1 MTPAPHTRVVVL
13 ALFLGAP
20 CVSGAVRAQAPCPGA
35 ADAPA
40 AEGWS
45 AYADGD
51 VSGARARFEEALSRC
66 PDHRD
71 ARTGLGYVNLRRGS
85 EGTARTLFRRVVSED
100 PENVDARV
108 GLGLL
113 AWRDGDL
120 DEVDRQF
127 REVLRLVPGHF
138 TAGRFLARAEEA
150 REVSPVRDE
159 ADRAWRAGEGDR
171 AARLYS
177 ARVAAD
183 SSDTPAL
190 RRLALL
196 RARGGRHAEALELM
210 EALIELEPE
219 NVGARVDRARI
230 LAWSGRVQEA
240 VEHLDVILAEE
251 PGSLP
256 ALAAKARFLTW
267 AAQEDALRSPYETA
281 GGAAPEPGPGGR
293 VEPRAVLDDE
303 EFRAAVAV
311 YDARVARDP
320 EAVAGRVGLARALA
334 FAGRYD
340 SARAVFRGVLER
352 HPGNVEAQ
360 VGLAGSLAW
369 SGDLVGAER
378 AWRQAGEMDP
388 GSLDVMVGLAQTL
401 RWQGRTAAALAVL
414 ERARRRSPG
423 DPEVESQLRWV
434 RTTVEPGVHPSFSL
448 EGDSEQNT
456 RTTTSVTATYRPHPR
471 ADFRLDAYRRDAS
484 LDPLGLDQ
492 VAQGFLLSGG
502 VELEPGWTAVA
513 GAGATETD
521 AVGED
526 ALPAFRVGLT
536 TPGRYRVSGGLTVA
550 REPLDRTALQVL
562 RAVTVDRVTADLRWF
577 PAPRWRLTGSGSLA
591 RYEADQANDRWEAAA
606 GVFRTVDRDW
616 RLGLGVRAFGFE
628 GDLDDGYFD
637 PGFYGIAEAT
647 GRWSG
652 EWNRWI
658 VALEAAPGVQQI
670 EAGGEVSATF
680 RSAARIT
687 YSLAPGREIHVTG
700 AVSNTGLHSAFTGE
714 GYWHRSL
721 VVGAS
726 WVAY

>member
-1 MTPAPHTRVVVL
+1 MTAVLRGGVL
-13 ALFLGAP
+13 AAVLVVGAP
-20 CVSGAVRAQAPCPGA
+20 SLSGSVSAQASCPGA
-35 ADAPA
+35 ADAPTSR
-40 AEGWS
+40 GWS
-45 AYADGD
+45 AYAEGN
-51 VSGARARFEEALSRC
+51 VSLARAGFEEALSRC
-66 PDHRD
+66 PDHLE
-71 ARTGLGYVNLRRGS
+71 ARTGLAYVSLRQGS
-85 EGTARTLFRRVVSED
+85 EGTARALFRRVVAED

-113 AWRDGDL
+113 AWREGDL

-127 REVLRLVPGHF
+127 REVLRLVPDHF
-138 TAGRFLARAEEA
+138 TADRYLSRAREA
-150 REVSPVRDE
+150 REVDPVRDE

-196 RARGGRHAEALELM
+196 RARSGRHADGLQLM
-210 EALIELEPE
+210 EALIELEPG

-240 VEHLDVILAEE
+240 VEQLDVILEEE
-251 PGSLP
+251 PGSLT
-256 ALAAKARFLTW
+256 ALEAKARFLTW
-267 AAQEDALRSPYETA
+267 AAQEEAIRPPYETVVT
-281 GGAAPEPGPGGR
+281 AAPDPEAGAR
-293 VEPRAVLDDE
+293 VEPRALLDGR

-311 YDARVARDP
+311 YDSSTARDP
-320 EAVAGRVGLARALA
+320 GAVAPRMGLARALA

-340 SARAVFRGVLER
+340 SARAVFRDVLEG

-360 VGLAGSLAW
+360 VGLARALAW

-378 AWRQAGEMDP
+378 AWRQAREMDP
-388 GSLDVMVGLAQTL
+388 GEVDVLVGLAQTL
-401 RWQGRTAAALAVL
+401 RWQGRTAAALEVL
-414 ERARRRSPG
+414 QGTRRRFPG
-423 DPEVESQLRWV
+423 DPEVESQLRWL
-434 RTTVEPGVHPSFSL
+434 RAAVEPGVRPSFAL
-448 EGDSEQNT
+448 EGDTEENGG
-456 RTTTSVTATYRPHPR
+456 TTTSVTATYRPHPR

-492 VAQGFLLSGG
+492 LAQGFLVSGG
-502 VELEPGWTAVA
+502 AELDPGWVVSA

-521 AVGED
+521 AIGED
-526 ALPAFRVGLT
+526 AFPAFRIGIA
-536 TPGRYRVSGGLTVA
+536 TPGRYRVSGSLTVA
-550 REPLDRTALQVL
+550 REAMDRTAVQIL
-562 RAVTVDRVTADLRWF
+562 RGVSVDRVTADLRWS

-591 RYEADQANDRWEAAA
+591 RHEADQANDRWEAAG
-606 GVFRTVDRDW
+606 GVFRTVGRAW
-616 RLGLGVRAFGFE
+616 RLGLGIRAFGFE

-637 PGFYGIAEAT
+637 PDFYGIAEAT
-647 GRWSG
+647 GRWSE
-652 EWNRWI
+652 EWDRWI
-658 VALEAAPGVQQI
+658 VALETAPGVQQI
-670 EAGGEVSATF
+670 EAGGDVSTTF

-700 AVSNTGLHSAFTGE
+700 TVANTGLHSAFTGE
-714 GYWHRSL
+714 GYWHRSV